1 MNDTAPPAAKTVY
14 PPAEPSPSFP
24 RIEEEIGAT
33 WEKEKTFQRSIDR
46 RRDEGA
52 KEFVFYDGPPFANGL
67 PHYGHIVTGFVK
79 DLVPRYQT
87 MRGKMVERRFGWDC
101 HGLPAELHAES
112 ELKLSGRRDILKYG
126 MARFNEH
133 CRTSVMQFRSDW
145 EYYVNRSARWVDFD
159 NDYRTMDLTYMEST
173 MWAFKQLW
181 DKGLV
186 YEGYRVVPYS
196 WAAQT
201 PLSQSET
208 RLDNS
213 YRARQDPALTVG
225 FLLDGDANTR
235 LLAWTTTPWTLPSNM
250 GLAVAPDVDY
260 AVMEKDGARLI
271 LAEATLERYAP
282 ELDGFRQVGAMKGAE
297 LVGRTYQPL
306 FPFFAGE
313 RANGGF
319 RVVAGDFIET
329 GEGTGVVHIAP
340 AFGEDDLNVGQKEGL
355 PVVDPVD
362 LEGNFTGEVPPYAGQ
377 NVFAA
382 NKEIIRDLK
391 AAGVVLRHETYDHN
405 YPHCWRTDQPLIYKA
420 MPSWYVAVTR
430 FRDRMVELNRDITWV
445 PEHVKDGIFGNW
457 LANARDWNIGRNRF
471 WGAPIPVWKSDDP
484 DYPRTD
490 CYGSLDEM
498 ERDFGVRPTD
508 LHRPH
513 VDELTRPNPDDPT
526 GKSTMRRV
534 PDVLDCWFESG
545 SMPFCQVHYPFEN
558 KEWFDSHFPG
568 DFIVEYVGQTR
579 GWFYTLMVMATA
591 LFDKAPFRS
600 AICHGIVLDENKQ
613 KLSKRLK
620 NYPDPVEMF
629 NTYGADA
636 LRWYMVS
643 SPLLSGGDL
652 AMPRDG
658 RAIGEAVRSVL
669 LPLWNAYSFFTLYA
683 NIDGVR
689 GKLVTSVPV
698 NTANAGLDNYI
709 LGKTAEL
716 VRSVEAAM
724 DRLDLAAACE
734 ALPPFIDV
742 LNNWYIRRSRDRFWK
757 DQIDGPK
764 SAAYDTLYTVLV
776 TVCRTMAP
784 FLPYLT
790 DFIHRALC
798 DGESVHLQDWPD
810 ADAFVPIFGAS
821 DTTVARMDLVREV
834 CSAAASVR
842 MAKNL
847 RNRLPL
853 RELTVA
859 HPQRAMLESISS
871 VIQEEANVKAVRFV
885 DDPSQ
890 FGSEVLVVNPRI
902 VGKRLGPAMKEV
914 LAAAKAG
921 QWTRLPDGAAEVAGQ
936 RIEADEYEVR
946 FQPKEGI
953 AAAPFDGNAGVV
965 VLDTDVTPELER
977 EGLARDFIRLVQV
990 ARKDAGFNVADR
1002 IAIEV
1007 KAGPVAAA
1015 AIDAHLDTVR
1025 HETLAVS
1032 LGKSGTPA
1040 GTVSEGKL
1048 GDEPITIGVRVA

>member
-1 MNDTAPPAAKTVY
+1 MNDIATPAAKTVY
-14 PPAEPSPSFP
+14 PPADPSPNFP
-24 RIEEEIGAT
+24 GIEEAIGAI
-33 WEKEKTFQRSIDR
+33 WEQEGTFQRSIDR
-46 RRDEGA
+46 RREEGA
-52 KEFVFYDGPPFANGL
+52 PEFVFYDGPPFANGL

-101 HGLPAELHAES
+101 HGLPAELHAEA
-112 ELKLSGRRDILKYG
+112 ELKLSGRREILKYG

-133 CRTSVMQFRSDW
+133 CRNSVMQFRGDW

-159 NDYRTMDLTYMEST
+159 NDYRTMDLSYMEST

-225 FLLDGDANTR
+225 FLLDGDTHTR

-250 GLAVAPDVDY
+250 GLAVKPDADY
-260 AVMEKDGARLI
+260 ALMEKDGERVI
-271 LAEATLERYAP
+271 LAESSREHYAP
-282 ELDGFRQVGAMKGAE
+282 ELEGYRTVGGMKGTE
-297 LVGRTYQPL
+297 LVGRTYAPL
-306 FPFFAGE
+306 FPFFADRKADG
-313 RANGGF
+313 AF
-319 RVVAGDFIET
+319 RVVAADFIEL
-329 GEGTGVVHIAP
+329 GEGTGVVHMAP

-382 NKEIIRDLK
+382 NKDIIRDLK
-391 AAGVVLRHETYDHN
+391 ASGVVFRHETYDHN

-420 MPSWYVAVTR
+420 MPSWYIAVTK
-430 FRDRMVELNRDITWV
+430 FRDRMVELNKDITWI
-445 PEHVKDGIFGNW
+445 PEHVGEGIFGNW
-457 LANARDWNIGRNRF
+457 LANARDWNVGRNRF
-471 WGAPIPVWKSDDP
+471 WGAPIPVWKSDNP

-490 CYGSLDEM
+490 CYGSLDEI

-508 LHRPH
+508 LHRPY

-534 PDVLDCWFESG
+534 DDVLDCWFESG

-579 GWFYTLMVMATA
+579 GWFYTLMVMSTA
-591 LFDKAPFRS
+591 LFDRAPFRS

-629 NTYGADA
+629 NTHGADA

-652 AMPRDG
+652 AMPKDG

-669 LPLWNAYSFFTLYA
+669 LPIWNAYSFYTLYA
-683 NIDGVR
+683 NIDGIR
-689 GKLVTSVPV
+689 GKLVT
-698 NTANAGLDNYI
+698 TADAELDRYI

-716 VRSVEAAM
+716 VRAVETAM
-724 DRLDLAAACE
+724 DKFDLAGACN
-734 ALPPFIDV
+734 ALPAFIEA
-742 LNNWYIRRSRDRFWK
+742 LNNWYIRRSRERFWK
-757 DQIDGPK
+757 SVKDADKQ
-764 SAAYDTLYTVLV
+764 AAYDTLYTVLV
-776 TVCRTMAP
+776 TLTRTMAP
-784 FLPYLT
+784 FLPFVT
-790 DFIHRALC
+790 DHIHRALVNG
-798 DGESVHLQDWPD
+798 DSVHLADWPD
-810 ADAFVPIFGAS
+810 ASAFTVDAAL
-821 DTTVARMDLVREV
+821 VARMDLARQVA
-834 CSAAASVR
+834 SAAASLR
-842 MAKNL
+842 TAKNL

-853 RELTVA
+853 ASLTVA
-859 HPQRAMLESISS
+859 HPQFALLEPLKD
-871 VIQEEANVKAVRFV
+871 VVAEEANVKEVRF
-885 DDPSQ
+885 DSAPSK
-890 FGSEVLVVNPRI
+890 FGSEVLAVNSRI
-902 VGKRLGPAMKEV
+902 VGKRLGSAMKDI
-914 LAAAKAG
+914 LAAAKSG
-921 QWTRLPDGAAEVAGQ
+921 DWKRLPDGGVEVAGN
-936 RIEADEYEVR
+936 RIEPEEYELR
-946 FQPKEGI
+946 FKAAEGLD
-953 AAAPFDGNAGVV
+953 AVSFDGSAGVV
-965 VLDTDVTPELER
+965 VLDTKVTPELER

-990 ARKDAGFNVADR
+990 ARKDAGFNVSDR

-1007 KAGPVAAA
+1007 KAGPTAAA
-1015 AIDAHLDTVR
+1015 AIDAHLDAVKS
-1025 HETLAVS
+1025 ETLAVS
-1032 LGKSGTPA
+1032 LGTAGAPA

-1048 GDEPITIGVRVA
+1048 GDEPISIGVRVSA